1 MSTHETIPQIGQ
13 LVRVLRGRD
22 KGKLAVVIGVQD
34 ERFILIADG
43 NKRRFDSP
51 KKKNINHVHF
61 YDFIS
66 TAVRDS
72 IEETGRVP
80 NKQLRDTV
88 HKFKEQIN
96 TNNTD

>member
-1 MSTHETIPQIGQ
+1 MSTLETIPQIGQ

-22 KGKLAVVIGVQD
+22 KGKLAVVIGVQG
-34 ERFILIADG
+34 ERFVLIADG
-43 NKRRFDSP
+43 NKRKFDSP

-66 TAVRDS
+66 HDVRDS

-80 NKQLRDTV
+80 NAQLRDAV
-88 HKFKEQIN
+88 HKFKEQID
-96 TNNTD
+96 TENTD